1 MKKYDVIIIGAG
13 PAGMTAALNCL
24 RAGKT
29 VLLLEGESIGGQIA
43 LSPRVENYPTVQK
56 AAGADLCD
64 QLFAQI
70 TEWGVEFEFESAT
83 SVEKQE
89 KSFVVKTD
97 YNEYEGTALII
108 ATGVKARHI
117 GVEREEEL
125 VGKGVSYCALCDGMF
140 YKGEDVAVIG
150 DANTA
155 LQYAL
160 NLAGYC
166 KSVHICMLFDKFFAD
181 KALVDLVLAQPNV
194 KVTKNIAL
202 KEFLGDDELEGLRFE
217 NTQTKEEFRV
227 DCKCAFVCIGQVPHN
242 EPFKNLVELDKN
254 GFIVSDESCATSCE
268 GIFVAGDCRTKKIRQ
283 FITAASDGSIAA
295 FFASQYVD
303 KKTTQLGE

>member
-24 RAGKT
+24 RSGKT

-64 QLFAQI
+64 QLFQQI
-70 TEWGVEFEFESAT
+70 TEWGVEFEFESVT
-83 SVEKQE
+83 GVEKDGN
-89 KSFVVKTD
+89 SFVVTTD
-97 YNEYEGTALII
+97 YNTYSGTAVII

-125 VGKGVSYCALCDGMF
+125 IGKGVSYCALCDGMF

-160 NLAGYC
+160 NLSAYC

-202 KEFLGDDELEGLRFE
+202 KEFIADEELEGLRFE
-217 NTQTKEEFRV
+217 NTKTKEEFKV
-227 DCKCAFVCIGQVPHN
+227 DCKAAFVCIGQVPN
-242 EPFKNLVELDKN
+242 NKMFANLVELDKN
-254 GFIVSDESCATSCE
+254 GFIVSDENCATSCE

-303 KKTTQLGE
+303 KVNLNK